1 MFADLCG
8 EDAIRNVI
16 LATTMWNQVNEE
28 IGKRREDELKGKYW
42 KTMLENGS
50 VTIRFL
56 DSYKS
61 TWDIVDIILDRNRQ
75 DRKRE
80 EIALPVRKGTE
91 IAPAA
96 GPVIVPPSNL
106 QLQRISPSEIS
117 NSDLVIL

>member
-8 EDAIRNVI
+8 EDAVRNVI

-28 IGKRREDELKGKYW
+28 TGKRREDELKGKYW

-61 TWDIVDIILDRNRQ
+61 TWDIVDIILDKNRQ
-75 DRKRE
+75 DRKRDE
-80 EIALPVRKGTE
+80 LASPVRKGTE
-91 IAPAA
+91 ISPAV
-96 GPVIVPPSNL
+96 GPAIVSPSNP

-117 NSDLVIL
+117 NDDVVIL